1 MSGADRP
8 SEPDRSDGAAHRPP
22 VLQVVVEADPGP
34 AVIEAL
40 RDRLDRL
47 GCRFPEVADTAEGG
61 QSVSGLLAGL
71 PSREMVPVA
80 CRLLGVEGVR
90 RVQAS
95 CLGPDGT
102 VLAEVT
108 LGR

>member
-1 MSGADRP
+1 MTGADR
-8 SEPDRSDGAAHRPP
+8 SSSIKP
-22 VLQVVVEADPGP
+22 VLQLVVEADTGP

-40 RDRLDRL
+40 RERLDRL
-47 GCRFPEVADTAEGG
+47 GCPFPEIANSAEGG

-71 PSREMVPVA
+71 PSREMVPIA

-90 RVQAS
+90 RVQAT